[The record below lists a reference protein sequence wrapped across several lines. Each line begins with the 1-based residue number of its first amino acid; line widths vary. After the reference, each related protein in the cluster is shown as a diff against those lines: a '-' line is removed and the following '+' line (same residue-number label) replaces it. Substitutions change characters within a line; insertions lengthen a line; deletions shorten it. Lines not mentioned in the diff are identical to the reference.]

1 MDQRKV
7 VLSMYHLLYK
17 NKGFDVLGRRNKELK
32 EYTLI
37 PNEGKEKLFASA
49 QKANKFLQD
58 NGRFFSVIDAFE
70 DIEKLNKNFTGVD
83 RRWQFYISRKVRSY
97 FLEVDIY
104 LKHLERYTGK
114 LGKGDKFKKITSK
127 AYDENKYYAMAY
139 ILRNYI
145 SHAQDA
151 IHEMQW
157 DHSGYKLWVYQS
169 KLLNDIKISNSGRQI
184 INEFSEKIDLFEII
198 YSSYESLMQVH
209 ESILNLLLSVEIKDA
224 LLFLNE
230 IYDNNEFANNS
241 SFYICRSDSPL
252 PINPQEKLDFAV
264 QNLYWDDYLAMKK
277 FLL

>member
-1 MDQRKV
+1 
-7 VLSMYHLLYK
+7 
-17 NKGFDVLGRRNKELK
+17 
-32 EYTLI
+32 
-37 PNEGKEKLFASA
+37 
-49 QKANKFLQD
+49 
-58 NGRFFSVIDAFE
+58 
-70 DIEKLNKNFTGVD
+70 
-83 RRWQFYISRKVRSY
+83 
-97 FLEVDIY
+97 
-104 LKHLERYTGK
+104 
-114 LGKGDKFKKITSK
+114 
-127 AYDENKYYAMAY
+127 
-139 ILRNYI
+139 
-145 SHAQDA
+145 
-151 IHEMQW
+151 MQW